1 MDEIWRD
8 IPRNEGYQASSLG
21 KIREKE
27 SQKVLKRTLHYDNYL
42 QVTIKVDG
50 KSKSVWVHKLV
61 ALAFHGEPEGIE
73 DPVVDHL
80 DECTWNDR
88 ADNLEWISRKENGIR
103 WRERNPDKV
112 GKRQKVI
119 CLETGQEWD
128 SFKECADELGM
139 RYETV
144 RGICKSGIPVKGYSL
159 RSIYV
164 KKENA

>member
-1 MDEIWRD
+1 MQEEWKD
-8 IPRNEGYQASSLG
+8 IPGYSEYQASNLG
-21 KIREKE
+21 NIREKMTE
-27 SQKVLKRTLHYDNYL
+27 KVLKRTLHYDNYL
-42 QVTIKVDG
+42 QVNLKLSG
-50 KSKSVWVHKLV
+50 KPKSVWVHKLV
-61 ALAFHGEPEGIE
+61 ALAWHGEPIGID
-73 DPVVDHL
+73 DPVVDHI

-88 ADNLEWISRKENGIR
+88 EDNLEWVGRQENVRR

-112 GKRQKVI
+112 GKQQKIV

-128 SFKECADELGM
+128 SYKACSDELGL

-144 RGICKSGIPVKGYSL
+144 RGICKSFIPVKGYSL